1 MVVEI
6 NVEGMDRIREG
17 GLMIVE
23 ARLRDRSRIEK
34 AISTQD
40 RLREKSKKW
49 NGAKEVRK
57 WRDLR

>member
-1 MVVEI
+1 MEVE
-6 NVEGMDRIREG
+6 ELDKRREK
-17 GLMIVE
+17 GLIIVE
-23 ARLRDRSRIEK
+23 ARLRDISRIEK

-49 NGAKEVRK
+49 NGAKEIRK

>member
-1 MVVEI
+1 
-6 NVEGMDRIREG
+6 MDSIREK
-17 GLMIVE
+17 GLIIVE

-40 RLREKSKKW
+40 SLREKAKKW
-49 NGAKEVRK
+49 DGAKEIRK

>member
-1 MVVEI
+1 M

-17 GLMIVE
+17 GIDDCGGE
-23 ARLRDRSRIEK
+23 AQGQK
-34 AISTQD
+34 QD
-40 RLREKSKKW
+40 RKGDLNPRQIKREVKKW

>member
-1 MVVEI
+1 MEVE
-6 NVEGMDRIREG
+6 ELDKRREK
-17 GLMIVE
+17 GLIIVE

-49 NGAKEVRK
+49 NGAKEIRK

>member
-1 MVVEI
+1 M

-40 RLREKSKKW
+40 RLREKSKKVEW
-49 NGAKEVRK
+49 CKRGQEMA
-57 WRDLR
+57 